1 MLLATIAVGC
11 TDDFESTNSDPN
23 KLYNIEL
30 RNIFPGTVYRTMNTI
45 SDLNYYRM
53 WFYSR
58 QMAMYKYDERFRC
71 VKKRLPGTDWIYQVF
86 DQKNRIVMTQD
97 GKDRLEDKWTYCVY
111 DYFDQVIEQSIV
123 TGTLSRDLIQERF
136 DDPNFYNNLPYLGG
150 TNDIHKPFSDDTF
163 SVVDVLAST
172 AYGNGRYEWGF
183 LVKEALS
190 QDQFLRY
197 DENKQ
202 FCRNIKPTQIIVLQ
216 GDGLRVNSQILIIFV
231 RMIQ

>member
-1 MLLATIAVGC
+1 
-11 TDDFESTNSDPN
+11 
-23 KLYNIEL
+23 
-30 RNIFPGTVYRTMNTI
+30 
-45 SDLNYYRM
+45 
-53 WFYSR
+53 
-58 QMAMYKYDERFRC
+58 
-71 VKKRLPGTDWIYQVF
+71 
-86 DQKNRIVMTQD
+86 MTQD

-163 SVVDVLAST
+163 S
-172 AYGNGRYEWGF
+172 
-183 LVKEALS
+183 
-190 QDQFLRY
+190 
-197 DENKQ
+197 
-202 FCRNIKPTQIIVLQ
+202 